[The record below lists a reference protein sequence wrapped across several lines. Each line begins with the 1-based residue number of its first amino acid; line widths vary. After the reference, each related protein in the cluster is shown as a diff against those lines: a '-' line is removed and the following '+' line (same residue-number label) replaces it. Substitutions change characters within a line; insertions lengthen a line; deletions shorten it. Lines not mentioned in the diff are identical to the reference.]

1 MSAQRSTPRR
11 FKMLTHT
18 EAAAAIKTF
27 DTHVIEM
34 LLDLAETDRRNLVN
48 RYVGA
53 DRTEKIQRNNEV
65 VAVLEG
71 ELAARRGLMST
82 EDILSALAAS
92 PDFVT
97 VQDSDHLAYLLD
109 VDEDEKAP
117 LQENL
122 TLTVEQ
128 ATALPRSEEHT
139 SELQSLMR
147 TPYAVF

>member
-82 EDILSALAAS
+82 EDILSALTAS

-97 VQDSDHLAYLLD
+97 VQDSDHLDYLLHLD
-109 VDEDEKAP
+109 TDG
-117 LQENL
+117 
-122 TLTVEQ
+122 
-128 ATALPRSEEHT
+128 RSEEHK
-139 SELQSLMR
+139 SELKSIMR
-147 TPYAVF
+147 NSNA

>member
-92 PDFVT
+92 PDFV
-97 VQDSDHLAYLLD
+97 
-109 VDEDEKAP
+109 
-117 LQENL
+117 
-122 TLTVEQ
+122 
-128 ATALPRSEEHT
+128 RSEARRVGKECV
-139 SELQSLMR
+139 S
-147 TPYAVF
+147 PYRSRWSPLH

>member
-34 LLDLAETDRRNLVN
+34 LLDLAETDRRNLVD

-53 DRTEKIQRNNEV
+53 DRTEKNQRNNEV
-65 VAVLEG
+65 DAVLEG

-82 EDILSALAAS
+82 EDMLSALAAS
-92 PDFVT
+92 PDFVQ
-97 VQDSDHLAYLLD
+97 VHDRDHLAYPLD
-109 VDEDEKAP
+109 VDEAEKAP
-117 LQENL
+117 LQTNQ
-122 TLTVEQ
+122 TLTVEPAQ
-128 ATALPRSEEHT
+128 AQED
-139 SELQSLMR
+139 R
-147 TPYAVF
+147 TCQPPNSD